1 VISYQLYI
9 DGAWT
14 GSGGDSV
21 LTVLNPATEEAIGTV
36 PEGTVA
42 DIDRAVAAA
51 RRAFDEGPWPWLP
64 PRKRAAVMLRF
75 AEELEARTADLV
87 DLNVLVMSY
96 LRSLGRHWP
105 KYAHKKQAAA

>member
-1 VISYQLYI
+1 MISYQFYI

-36 PEGTVA
+36 PEGTPA

-51 RRAFDEGPWPWLP
+51 RRAFD
-64 PRKRAAVMLRF
+64 
-75 AEELEARTADLV
+75 
-87 DLNVLVMSY
+87 
-96 LRSLGRHWP
+96 
-105 KYAHKKQAAA
+105 

>member
-51 RRAFDEGPWPWLP
+51 RRA
-64 PRKRAAVMLRF
+64 KRGGLG
-75 AEELEARTADLV
+75 DLV
-87 DLNVLVMSY
+87 QQSALGDVDQLGEAAHRWGSRSAETSPY
-96 LRSLGRHWP
+96 LSRSSPASHSE
-105 KYAHKKQAAA
+105 

>member
-1 VISYQLYI
+1 MISYQLYI

-14 GSGGDSV
+14 GSNGDSV

-51 RRAFDEGPWPWLP
+51 RRPGTHRPLP
-64 PRKRAAVMLRF
+64 PSWQWPGHGAVLAA
-75 AEELEARTADLV
+75 
-87 DLNVLVMSY
+87 S
-96 LRSLGRHWP
+96 
-105 KYAHKKQAAA
+105 